1 MRAWKLYSDKLNKG
15 FIIDNVKRAHLNRFN
30 ARYELAKNFEK
41 VELANTSAE
50 TMGGYSS
57 IFAVFLAFNAA
68 EKLGSIEGFRE
79 INSWELSDKNLANEL
94 RLVLHTLN
102 DVAEEFLDYQKA
114 VDKLEEFIKCET
126 DNVRIPASV
135 IRNSFAHGSLTP
147 HILNATTKKNQK
159 SLFDLSRKL
168 LVESE
173 QLYTEWVNSL

>member
-1 MRAWKLYSDKLNKG
+1 MKSWKLYSDKLKKG
-15 FIIDNVKRAHLNRFN
+15 FVLEDVQRAHLNRFN
-30 ARYELAKNFEK
+30 ARFELAKNFEK
-41 VELANTSAE
+41 VDLANTSSE

-79 INSWELSDKNLANEL
+79 INLWELSDKNLAKEL

-102 DVAEEFLDYQKA
+102 DVAEEFLDHPKA
-114 VDKLEEFIKCET
+114 IEKLEEFINCET

-173 QLYTEWVNSL
+173 QLFTEWVNSL